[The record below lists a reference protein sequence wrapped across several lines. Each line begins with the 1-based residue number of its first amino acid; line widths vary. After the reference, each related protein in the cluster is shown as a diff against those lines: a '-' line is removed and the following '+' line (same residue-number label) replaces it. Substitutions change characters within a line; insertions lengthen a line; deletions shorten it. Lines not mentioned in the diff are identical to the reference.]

1 MSNSTEYNRY
11 FSEFL
16 PTVYGERLI
25 EDLKDLT
32 ACFEIAVRDSG
43 ETPWRVAVEEGCL
56 VYVGHEGPEPTCRFE
71 TDAETLVKILSAEE
85 TPQEAFFDMRI
96 DVTGDEQL
104 GMILSAVIEPFFQRF
119 PLRRS

>member
-16 PTVYGERLI
+16 PTIYGEQLVD
-25 EDLKDLT
+25 DLQDLT
-32 ACFEIAVRDSG
+32 ACFEIAVRDSD
-43 ETPWRVAVEEGCL
+43 EEPWRFSVKDGCL
-56 VYVGHEGPEPTCRFE
+56 VHVGHDGPEPTCRFE
-71 TDAETLVKILSAEE
+71 TDADTLVKILSAEE

-104 GMILSAVIEPFFQRF
+104 GMILSVVIEPFFQRF
-119 PLRRS
+119 PLRR